1 MFRNTALKAT
11 HSNMLRGVASST
23 SRRAFHLTS
32 TARSASKTST
42 FGLTSRRPLAVVDRA
57 FNGARLYAS
66 SAEGNAPG
74 VVSNITN
81 LLIVFAIEKMIFL
94 REIAKTIPHT
104 ATRLTRRRELFL

>member
-1 MFRNTALKAT
+1 MKAA
-11 HSNMLRGVASST
+11 HSGMLRGVASST

-32 TARSASKTST
+32 TARSST

-74 VVSNITN
+74 VVSNKQ
-81 LLIVFAIEKMIFL
+81 AS
-94 REIAKTIPHT
+94 
-104 ATRLTRRRELFL
+104 

>member
-1 MFRNTALKAT
+1 MKAT

-32 TARSASKTST
+32 TARSASKTSS

-57 FNGARLYAS
+57 LNGARLYAS

-74 VVSNITN
+74 VVSNKSASRS
-81 LLIVFAIEKMIFL
+81 LLRSK
-94 REIAKTIPHT
+94 
-104 ATRLTRRRELFL
+104 

>member
-1 MFRNTALKAT
+1 MKAT

-74 VVSNITN
+74 VVSNKP
-81 LLIVFAIEKMIFL
+81 AS
-94 REIAKTIPHT
+94 
-104 ATRLTRRRELFL
+104 RLQKQSNDRYARDHEDYL